1 MDKERQKY
9 LHSQIPLLIA
19 ELNKRLIE
27 REELS
32 PLVILVM
39 LSKSNMFLMGERGV
53 GKSKTVELING
64 AINGAIFWQL
74 QVNADTKHEELFGA
88 KTKTQ
93 EGTLSY
99 VAKRSVLNAHYVVLD
114 EMFKAK
120 SKRLN
125 SLLELL
131 VDRSY
136 TSGDGIKRDA
146 PLLACFGTSNEYPTE
161 TYMLPYVDRFDFWYE
176 VKRIEKEENRLRYY
190 AGDYDQSPI
199 VEQYISLEDIEHI
212 NQMKNKIMIP
222 NFIIELFHAIT
233 TSLITQKVKTSDR
246 KYARVLH
253 NTMKV
258 SAYLNNRDYI
268 DISDLFLLLHSA
280 WHDESEK
287 YKVQRVVFEEI
298 FGNKETTQALI
309 LEIEQTI
316 ETIDTEKNK
325 SIYGYLDYKEKLDSI
340 DNQSIFLNVK
350 RFARDCLNA
359 YMQQKKSLKLLIDK
373 FEDNLR
379 IEKLIEQ
386 NIFISNYKQNAF
398 TEDMIAS
405 IEMHID
411 KVEKKIYNLSEWM
424 QCNETLFDYQN
435 NRLQNSK
442 GNSNGY

>member
-1 MDKERQKY
+1 MNKERQNY

-93 EGTLSY
+93 EGTLTY
-99 VAKRSVLNAHYVVLD
+99 TAKRSILNAHYAVLD

-136 TSGDGIKRDA
+136 TSGDGIKREA
-146 PLLACFGTSNEYPTE
+146 PLLSCFGTSNEYPTE
-161 TYMLPYVDRFDFWYE
+161 TYMLPYVDRFDLWYE

-190 AGDYDQSPI
+190 AGDYDQTPI
-199 VEQYISLEDIEHI
+199 EEQYISLEDIEHI
-212 NQMKNKIMIP
+212 NQMKNKIVIP

-253 NTMKV
+253 NSMKV

-298 FGNKETTQALI
+298 FGNKETVEASV
-309 LEIEQTI
+309 IEAEQKI
-316 ETIDTEKNK
+316 EEIDTKKNS
-325 SIYGYLDYKEKLDSI
+325 SIYGFLDYKEKLDSI
-340 DNQSIFLNVK
+340 NNQSIFSNVK
-350 RFARDCLNA
+350 RFVYDCLDA
-359 YMQQKKSLKLLIDK
+359 YSKQKEKLEDLLEK

-386 NIFISNYKQNAF
+386 NFFISNYKQNAF
-398 TEDMIAS
+398 TKEMIDS
-405 IEMHID
+405 IKTLID
-411 KVEKKIYNLSEWM
+411 KVEKKIYALNEWI

-435 NRLQNSK
+435 NRLQKNK
-442 GNSNGY
+442 GNGNG